1 MINSLVSSL
10 ARVTLTWYIIGILVF
25 CLGDPMW
32 AEEAHH
38 RIVGFPGV
46 TAFAMTGWTTAFKVQ
61 LSLLTYWTM
70 PVLIAWVSFILGG
83 ALFAKFSV
91 LFRKK
96 TLAFGLAPTGVYWGV
111 FVPKYSIGK
120 LPQPT
125 TPALTGNAVQ
135 FSTGFR
141 FGSKSATLVEVKGPI
156 KTAVGFLSSKER
168 ALAEELMQL
177 LAVSPDHYA
186 GLGHGVGLMEHT
198 FNVLAEAASKCTAD
212 FRLPFL
218 AALAHDI
225 GKLIT
230 FQPDG
235 EGGWVRKGLHSRE
248 GARILATLPAFSAL
262 PDLDQTALIL
272 AIKYDHAPTKMPFVR
287 GAREPSMLALRV
299 ISALAAAD
307 RSATAGEKDRHLEKL
322 KPEDL
327 LWQDF
332 IYFLRE
338 APVVQK
344 GKKGAANQ
352 VNNPPDSPFLFI
364 YEAPWRDAAVKRLPA
379 EVAAALDL
387 TRRDTGKLAKY
398 TRILA
403 ERLREEGLLVTDY
416 QVRVKVGDQ
425 MEDQTLS
432 VSEANP
438 LWDIQSGT
446 GDKAVMLRGI
456 IVLHAEALWKALN
469 YKLGQKSPYPVQI
482 LAPNADV
489 RGVVNGAPA
498 KNTEIPG
505 PDVSDGLKVAE
516 FDSKES
522 MATMGLVD
530 SLSISKPKARG
541 RMASASAPADTF
553 GLGLKPVKPLEVDQ
567 KPVAALAIEATPQ
580 AESEDSI
587 MEQEMASAMAEPTAE
602 HETPDITGVA
612 SADSS
617 SEALALY
624 ASLVSE
630 PAPAIATSEKLHEA
644 YFVKFPAKVKQANV
658 QAAAAQPN
666 SNQPVRGKQAT
677 QPTSAPTAPSNN
689 TPSALSLSRA
699 ESKEGLAIASEADCI
714 KFPSLVVG
722 DKYYTEDSNAVQT
735 GLKAAGGKFMGAV
748 KPKLIQPLISTGPKR
763 GRIRPDK

>member
-1 MINSLVSSL
+1 M
-10 ARVTLTWYIIGILVF
+10 RVTFTWYFIGMLVF
-25 CLGDPMW
+25 FIGDPAW
-32 AEEAHH
+32 AESAY
-38 RIVGFPGV
+38 RRLMGYPGV
-46 TAFAMTGWTTAFKVQ
+46 PEITLTGWTTAFQVQ
-61 LSLLTYWTM
+61 LNLLTYWTM
-70 PVLIAWVSFILGG
+70 PALVSWVTFIGGG
-83 ALFAKFSV
+83 AVFAKFSV

-96 TLAFGLAPTGVYWGV
+96 TLSVGLAPTGIYWGV

-125 TPALTGNAVQ
+125 TPPLTGNAVQ

-141 FGSKSATLVEVKGPI
+141 LGKNSATQVEVKGPI
-156 KTAVGFLSSKER
+156 KVAVGYLTNEER
-168 ALAEELMQL
+168 ALSEELLQL
-177 LAVSPDHYA
+177 LAASPEHYA

-198 FNVLAEAASKCTAD
+198 FNVLAEAAVKCTED

-248 GARILATLPAFSAL
+248 GARILATLPAFAAL
-262 PDLDQTALIL
+262 PDLDQKALLL
-272 AIKYDHAPTKMPFVR
+272 AIKYDHAPSKMPFLR
-287 GAREPSMLALRV
+287 GEREPSMLALRV

-307 RSATAGEKDRHLEKL
+307 RSATAGEKERHLEKI

-387 TRRDTGKLAKY
+387 NRRDTGKLAKY

-416 QVRVKVGDQ
+416 NVRVKVGDD
-425 MEDQTLS
+425 MEDQTLAVS
-432 VSEANP
+432 VANP

-456 IVLHAEALWKALN
+456 IVLHADALWKALN

-489 RGVVNGAPA
+489 KGVVNGAPSR
-498 KNTEIPG
+498 NTELPG
-505 PDVSDGLKVAE
+505 PDVTDGLKVAA
-516 FDSKES
+516 FDSKEN

-530 SLSISKPKARG
+530 ALGTGKPKARG
-541 RMASASAPADTF
+541 RMVSNTAPADTF
-553 GLGLKPVKPLEVDQ
+553 GLGLKPVKTAELDQ
-567 KPVAALAIEATPQ
+567 KTQLNTEKDSVKPVELVEPSKPAEVEHSRDDQAKPVSVEESTP
-580 AESEDSI
+580 
-587 MEQEMASAMAEPTAE
+587 
-602 HETPDITGVA
+602 
-612 SADSS
+612 SS
-617 SEALALY
+617 SLEAMALY
-624 ASLVSE
+624 ATLVSE
-630 PAPAIATSEKLHEA
+630 TPTAVPDTADTVEEH
-644 YFVKFPAKVKQANV
+644 FVKFSVKVKPAEATANKVNSPRNEPHKPAALPAKAI
-658 QAAAAQPN
+658 
-666 SNQPVRGKQAT
+666 S
-677 QPTSAPTAPSNN
+677 SISE
-689 TPSALSLSRA
+689 PSAILLSRA
-699 ESKEGLAIASEADCI
+699 ESREGLAIATEADCL
-714 KFPSLVVG
+714 KFPLLVVG
-722 DKYYTEDSNAVQT
+722 DKFYTAESNAVKT
-735 GLKAAGGKFMGAV
+735 GLKLMGGKFMGAA
-748 KPKLIQPLISTGPKR
+748 KPKLMQPLTSTGPKR
-763 GRIRPDK
+763 GKIRPDK